1 MSQPL
6 FRRRTLTESLS
17 VSTVHNTRHKTN
29 YLSLY
34 FCLPLTEETASA
46 SSLLAHLITGAC
58 EKYPKM
64 IDLRRKKAAL
74 YSADISAATSTV
86 GDTLLFVIG
95 ASFLKDRYAPLGA
108 EILNDTLSLVRE
120 FLRAPR
126 LVGGTFDPA
135 LVRLEAKNAAD
146 DARAILNDK
155 CRYSRRRHTE
165 LMYEGKPFA
174 VSPLG
179 RAETIEA
186 LSPAELTEA
195 FFKLLAHAPVEAIFV
210 GEADEDALA
219 ASLVACFDGLQSE
232 PHRPAPSTVGT
243 CPDAVRDITE
253 TMDLNQAHL
262 CLGFRSPLTRTH
274 PDFPAF
280 TVANTVFGSGTTSKL
295 FMNVREK
302 LSLCYRVS
310 SIYNANNG
318 FLQIYAGIDAQKRDE
333 AQAEILLQLAHTKN
347 KNITEEELQ
356 NAKNTLRGAIKTVTD
371 APDTLSV
378 WAIPRILSGLEI
390 DPEREISL
398 LESVTADE
406 AAAAFSTVK
415 ADTFYC
421 LKKEEA

>member
-1 MSQPL
+1 MSQPF

-17 VSTVHNTRHKTN
+17 VSTVHSTRHKTN

-34 FCLPLTEETASA
+34 FCLPLTEECASEA
-46 SSLLAHLITGAC
+46 ALLAHLITGAC

-64 IDLRRKKAAL
+64 LDLRRKKAAL
-74 YSADISAATSTV
+74 YAADISAATSTV

-95 ASFLKDRYAPLGA
+95 ASFLKDRYAPGK
-108 EILNDTLSLVRE
+108 ESILNDTLALVRE

-126 LVGGTFDPA
+126 LVGGTFDPE
-135 LVRLEAKNAAD
+135 LIRLEAKNAAD

-165 LMYEGKPFA
+165 IMYEGDRFA
-174 VSPLG
+174 ASPLG
-179 RAETIEA
+179 RAETIES
-186 LSPAELTEA
+186 LSPTRLTEA
-195 FFKLLAHAPVEAIFV
+195 FYNLLAHAPVEAIFV
-210 GEADEDALA
+210 GEADEDALSS
-219 ASLVACFDGLQSE
+219 SLIACFDGLQSAPE
-232 PHRPAPSTVGT
+232 RPDPSTVGT
-243 CPDAVRDITE
+243 CPETVRDVTE

-262 CLGFRSPLTRTH
+262 CLGFRSPVTRTH

-310 SIYNANNG
+310 SVYNAQKG
-318 FLQIYAGIDAQKRDE
+318 FLQIYAGIDTTKRNAAQD
-333 AQAEILLQLAHTKN
+333 EILLQLADTKN
-347 KNITEEELQ
+347 QNVSKEELQ

-378 WAIPRILSGLEI
+378 WAIPRILAGLEVN
-390 DPEREISL
+390 PEEEIQA
-398 LESVTADE
+398 LEQVTCE
-406 AAAAFSTVK
+406 AASAAFSTVTP
-415 ADTFYC
+415 DTFYC
-421 LKKEEA
+421 LQKEEA